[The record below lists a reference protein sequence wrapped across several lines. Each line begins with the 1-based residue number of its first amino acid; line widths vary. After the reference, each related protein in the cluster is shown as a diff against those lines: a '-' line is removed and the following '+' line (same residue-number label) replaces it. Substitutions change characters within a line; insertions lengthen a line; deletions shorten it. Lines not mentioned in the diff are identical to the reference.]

1 MEVYRAVVEVLP
13 NFLIVV
19 PINRFI
25 FERSDS
31 FIGIECGELFVI
43 WEPREYASLCNFA
56 IVVEVSPAGVWLF
69 CPNRGVVK

>member
-1 MEVYRAVVEVLP
+1 MEVYCAVVEVLP

-31 FIGIECGELFVI
+31 SVGIECGKFFVVR
-43 WEPREYASLCNFA
+43 EPREYASLCNFA
-56 IVVEVSPAGVWLF
+56 IVVGVFPTGVWLD
-69 CPNRGVVK
+69 RKSVV

>member
-1 MEVYRAVVEVLP
+1 MYRAVVEVLP

-31 FIGIECGELFVI
+31 FVGIECGEFFEVR
-43 WEPREYASLCNFA
+43 EPREYASLCNFA
-56 IVVEVSPAGVWLF
+56 IVVGVSSAGVWLF